1 MTLIAIHLLQNHAPS
16 NLNRDENGD
25 PKDSIFGGA
34 RRARISSQA
43 LKRSVRKSEEFRA
56 VVDPALIGDRTQL
69 LPTWIRDELA
79 AFNVSDEERAAI
91 LQHAVRFGKGDK
103 RPAATPSDEG
113 DGDEASAKGRG
124 KGKGAAAATSNAEE
138 TLKTAQLMFLTRR
151 EVQTLTARL
160 VEKCREI
167 GPTAFAAL
175 DTEKDIVQVFN
186 KKYGELEPHAVDI
199 AMFGRMTTSSPF
211 KNIEAAVQVA
221 PALSTH
227 KIEPEFDFYTAV
239 DDVSGE
245 TGAGFLGDTAFNS
258 ATYYKYFNIH
268 WEGLLANLH
277 DDQAVAATAVQ
288 ALLRAAMT
296 AIPTGKQNSFAAHNL
311 PDFALIEVL
320 PKNIP
325 LSYANAFLK
334 PVRAVDGESLM
345 ESSIKA
351 LTAYAEKLPAKYN
364 LDVDRAVFAIPSYAL
379 ADATECADLNELVAW
394 LQAHLPQ
401 TAEA

>member
-25 PKDSIFGGA
+25 PKDSIFGGE

-43 LKRSVRKSEEFRA
+43 IKRSIRKSEEFRA

-103 RPAATPSDEG
+103 RPAAAPTDES
-113 DGDEASAKGRG
+113 DGDETSAKGRG
-124 KGKGAAAATSNAEE
+124 KGKGATSTAGSAEE

-151 EVQTLTARL
+151 EVETLTARL

-167 GPTAFAAL
+167 GPAAFAAL
-175 DTEKDIVQVFN
+175 DTEKGLVQEFN

-245 TGAGFLGDTAFNS
+245 SGAGFLGDTAFNS

-277 DDQAVAATAVQ
+277 DDYAVAATAVQ

-311 PDFALIEVL
+311 PDFALVEVL

-334 PVRAVDGESLM
+334 PVRVRGESLM
-345 ESSIKA
+345 EASIKA
-351 LTAYAEKLPAKYN
+351 LTAYAEKLPTKYN
-364 LDVDRAVFAIPSYAL
+364 LDIDRAVFAVESSAL
-379 ADATECADLNELVAW
+379 AGATECADLNALVGW
-394 LQAHLPQ
+394 LQARLPQ
-401 TAEA
+401 AAAA

>member
-25 PKDSIFGGA
+25 PKDSIFGGE

-43 LKRSVRKSEEFRA
+43 IKRSIRKSEEFRA
-56 VVDPALIGDRTQL
+56 AFDPALIGERTQL
-69 LPTWIRDELA
+69 LPTWIREELV

-103 RPAATPSDEG
+103 RSSAAQVDESDS
-113 DGDEASAKGRG
+113 DDKAARGRG
-124 KGKGAAAATSNAEE
+124 KGKGSAQPVSNGEE

-151 EVQTLTARL
+151 EVQNLTARL

-167 GPTAFAAL
+167 GPSAFAAL
-175 DTEKDIVQVFN
+175 DTEKGLVQEFN

-245 TGAGFLGDTAFNS
+245 SGAGFLGDTAFNS

-277 DDQAVAATAVQ
+277 DDRQIAAIAVQ

-311 PDFALIEVL
+311 PDFALVEVL
-320 PKNIP
+320 PKHIP

-334 PVRAVDGESLM
+334 PVRARSNESLM
-345 ESSIKA
+345 DASITA

-364 LDVDRAVFAIPSYAL
+364 LQVDRAVFSIQQYNL
-379 ADATECADLNELVAW
+379 ANAMDCDDLNALVAW
-394 LQAHLPQ
+394 LEARLPQ
-401 TAEA
+401 AAEA

>member
-25 PKDSIFGGA
+25 PKDSIFGGE

-43 LKRSVRKSEEFRA
+43 IKRSIRWSEEFRA
-56 VVDPALIGDRTQL
+56 AFDPALISERTQL
-69 LPTWIRDELA
+69 LPNWIREELA
-79 AFNVSDEERAAI
+79 QHNISDEERAAI

-103 RPAATPSDEG
+103 RPSAVAAEESDS
-113 DGDEASAKGRG
+113 DDKTTKGRG
-124 KGKGAAAATSNAEE
+124 KSKGGSQAATGEE

-151 EVQTLTARL
+151 EVRTLTERL
-160 VEKCREI
+160 VEKAREM
-167 GPTAFAAL
+167 GATALAAL
-175 DTEKDIVQVFN
+175 DTEKGLVQEFN

-268 WEGLLANLH
+268 WEGLLDNLH
-277 DDQAVAATAVQ
+277 DDREVAATAVQ

-311 PDFALIEVL
+311 PDFALVEVL

-334 PVRAVDGESLM
+334 PVRARGDESLM
-345 ESSIKA
+345 DASIKA
-351 LTAYAEKLPAKYN
+351 LTVYAEKLPAKYN
-364 LDVDRAVFAIPSYAL
+364 LQADRAVFAIQPYPL
-379 ADATECADLNELVAW
+379 ADATDCDDLSALTAW
-394 LQAHLPQ
+394 LQARLPQ
-401 TAEA
+401 TAGA

>member
-25 PKDSIFGGA
+25 PKDSIFGGE

-43 LKRSVRKSEEFRA
+43 IKRSIRWSEEFRA
-56 VVDPALIGDRTQL
+56 AFNGALIGERTQL
-69 LPTWIRDELA
+69 LPRWIRDELDRHD
-79 AFNVSDEERAAI
+79 VSDEERAAI

-103 RPAATPSDEG
+103 RPSAAQAEEG
-113 DGDEASAKGRG
+113 DSDDKAAKGRG
-124 KGKGAAAATSNAEE
+124 KGKSGGQPASAEE

-151 EVQTLTARL
+151 EVQTLTERL
-160 VEKCREI
+160 VEKVREM
-167 GPTAFAAL
+167 GATAFAAL
-175 DTEKDIVQVFN
+175 DTEKGLVQEFN

-268 WEGLLANLH
+268 WEGLLDNLH
-277 DDQAVAATAVQ
+277 DDRQIAATAVQ

-311 PDFALIEVL
+311 PDFALVEVL
-320 PKNIP
+320 PRNIP

-334 PVRAVDGESLM
+334 PVRARGDESLM
-345 ESSIKA
+345 DASITA
-351 LTAYAEKLPAKYN
+351 LTAYAEKVPAKYN
-364 LDVDRAVFAIPSYAL
+364 LQADRAVFAIQPYPL
-379 ADATECADLNELVAW
+379 ADATDCDDLNALAAW
-394 LQAHLPQ
+394 LHARLPQ
-401 TAEA
+401 TAGAR

>member
-25 PKDSIFGGA
+25 PKDSIFGGE

-43 LKRSVRKSEEFRA
+43 IKRSIRKSEEFRA
-56 VVDPALIGDRTQL
+56 GVDPALIGDRTQL

-79 AFNVSDEERAAI
+79 AFNVSDEERAVI

-103 RPAATPSDEG
+103 RPAAAPTDES
-113 DGDEASAKGRG
+113 DGDETSAKGRG
-124 KGKGAAAATSNAEE
+124 KGAAPTARNAEE

-167 GPTAFAAL
+167 GPAAFAAL
-175 DTEKDIVQVFN
+175 DTEKGLVQEFN

-245 TGAGFLGDTAFNS
+245 SGAGFLGDTAFNS

-277 DDQAVAATAVQ
+277 DDYAVAATAVQ

-311 PDFALIEVL
+311 PDFALVEVL

-334 PVRAVDGESLM
+334 PVRAYKGVSLM
-345 ESSIKA
+345 DASIAA
-351 LTAYAEKLPAKYN
+351 LMEYAEKLPAKYN
-364 LDVDRAVFAIPSYAL
+364 LAVDRAVFALQSHAL
-379 ADATECADLNELVAW
+379 AGATECADLNGLVAW
-394 LQAHLPQ
+394 LQARLPQ
-401 TAEA
+401 PAEA